1 MLIPRYIFTN
11 DFVELKPLFEA
22 QPHKEIQLKTGDF
35 LWQPDEHVQYINYIE
50 SGIARTYLVHES
62 GRRKII
68 SYHGSGTI
76 FPGFHE
82 LEFKIE
88 QTLVTE
94 AITPMKIRPING
106 CIPTN

>member
-50 SGIARTYLVHES
+50 LGIARTYLVHES
-62 GRRKII
+62 GRARL
-68 SYHGSGTI
+68 Y
-76 FPGFHE
+76 
-82 LEFKIE
+82 
-88 QTLVTE
+88 
-94 AITPMKIRPING
+94 PIMAQA
-106 CIPTN
+106 PFSPVFTNWNLKLNKPW

>member
-22 QPHKEIQLKTGDF
+22 QPHKEIQLNTGDF

-76 FPGFHE
+76 SPVF
-82 LEFKIE
+82 
-88 QTLVTE
+88 
-94 AITPMKIRPING
+94 
-106 CIPTN
+106 TNWNLKLNKPW